1 MATKK
6 YGQFWPLVWPGGGVS
21 FVPATVKE
29 ISVTTGA
36 LAGHASEQGFV
47 RLGKSFSLLR
57 VTATAPCR
65 VRLYAT
71 NAYQDNDAGRA
82 IGTDPTGEHGCIF
95 GGIFLSTNLTLD
107 LSPQAEGSNL
117 DQPERND
124 AIYYNITNTATTSA
138 TITVT
143 FLRKLEEV

>member
-1 MATKK
+1 MATKVF
-6 YGQFWPLVWPGGGVS
+6 GQFWPLVWPGGGVS
-21 FVPATVKE
+21 FIPATVKE
-29 ISVTTGA
+29 IKVVTGT
-36 LAGHASEQGFV
+36 LAAHTNETGFV

-57 VTATAPCR
+57 VTASAPCR

-71 NAYQDNDAGRA
+71 NAYQANDAGRP

-95 GGIFLSTNLTLD
+95 GGIFSGTNLTLD

-117 DQPERND
+117 DQPDRND
-124 AIYYNITNTATTSA
+124 AIYYNILNTAGTSA
-138 TITVT
+138 VITVT